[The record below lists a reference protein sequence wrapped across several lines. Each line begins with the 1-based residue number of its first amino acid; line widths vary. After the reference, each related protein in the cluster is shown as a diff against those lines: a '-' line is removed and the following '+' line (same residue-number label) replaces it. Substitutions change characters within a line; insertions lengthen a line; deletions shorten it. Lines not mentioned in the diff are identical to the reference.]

1 MSQVS
6 TRQYIAFAR
15 EHLETLR
22 QSHARLAALRQSH
35 EERRRDLKRRFDDAE
50 KELVTALLPDLSR
63 EALAAAAGLVGF
75 PGLLQKDY
83 PGRVVKERADRTAR
97 LAVIDADP
105 RYRDRKLLRDPG
117 VGTLT
122 RAIVELEEFRQP
134 AASIVTRFQ
143 HPRLQRLLETGYGT
157 DRYAVPFWRTSYY
170 ADWKAGDEILEAFPG
185 RQSFGEILPEYLD
198 AAATL
203 ETYDRK
209 LESLRAEVK
218 AGVDLENE
226 RAAHLEALSS
236 LEARH
241 LSLARVDLAEHLRE
255 APVEA
260 LGAAL
265 AAGPALAVTAK
276 KWSGLLHQLKYLD
289 EIRQKQ
295 VDPAVQGVE
304 KEIAK
309 VNKDVVKYSR
319 PKNAGATFDEDE
331 VHRRYGREKRA
342 KLGSR
347 LDRIERTHETVYRF
361 DRYDRGS
368 FVRDFLWWD
377 VITDGRLDGDFI
389 PEVKTFHDERPG
401 YRYARSRDLDDGDLA
416 AAGAAAATS
425 RPAGGG
431 LLDAS

>member
-1 MSQVS
+1 MSTVS
-6 TRQYIAFAR
+6 ARQYIAFAR
-15 EHLETLR
+15 EHLDTLR
-22 QSHARLAALRQSH
+22 QSHGRLAGLRQAH
-35 EERRRDLKRRFDDAE
+35 DERRRDLKRRFDDAE
-50 KELVTALLPDLSR
+50 AELVTALLPDLTR
-63 EALAAAAGLVGF
+63 EALAAASALVGF
-75 PGLLQKDY
+75 PGLLQKDH
-83 PGRVVKERADRTAR
+83 PGRVVKERAERTAR
-97 LAVIDADP
+97 LAVVEADP

-122 RAIVELEEFRQP
+122 RAIAELEEFRQP

-143 HPRLQRLLETGYGT
+143 HPRLSRLLESGYGT
-157 DRYAVPFWRTSYY
+157 ERYAVPFWRLSYY
-170 ADWKAGDEILEAFPG
+170 ADWKAGDEILEVFPG

-209 LESLRAEVK
+209 LEALRAEVK
-218 AGVDLENE
+218 AGVDLETE
-226 RAAHLEALSS
+226 RAAHLDALSS

-241 LSLARVDLAEHLRE
+241 LALARVDLAEHLRE
-255 APVEA
+255 APLES

-265 AAGPALAVTAK
+265 ASAPALAVTAR

-289 EIRQKQ
+289 EIRGKQ
-295 VDPAVQGVE
+295 VEPAVQAVE
-304 KEIAK
+304 KEMAK
-309 VNKDVVKYSR
+309 IQKDVVKFSR

-331 VHRRYGREKRA
+331 VHRRYGREKRV

-377 VITDGRLDGDFI
+377 VITDGRVDGDFI
-389 PEVKTFHDERPG
+389 PEVRSFHESRPG
-401 YRYARSRDLDDGDLA
+401 YRYTRSRELDEGDLA
-416 AAGAAAATS
+416 AAGAAAAGS